1 MALIPGRCRR
11 TCGTAKSRPPRVIRG
26 WRRIGSTGS
35 GRTRLAAV
43 FAVGR
48 FAAFTASCSQ
58 WSARSIQRALRC
70 SSSARSASR
79 RQASALGV
87 TALDSRNP
95 VPHPDCSPPPGA
107 GNRGSIPF
115 TAGRSI
121 FRRLTAA
128 ATVADGGLSPS
139 TSSAGPVSLS
149 LKLGLPRPAHHATR
163 AARIEVRE

>member
-1 MALIPGRCRR
+1 MALIPVRCRR
-11 TCGTAKSRPPRVIRG
+11 TWGTAKSSTPRVIRR
-26 WRRIGSTGS
+26 WRRIGSRGS

-58 WSARSIQRALRC
+58 RSARFIQRALRC

-79 RQASALGV
+79 RQALALGV

-95 VPHPDCSPPPGA
+95 VPHPCPPPPDA

-149 LKLGLPRPAHHATR
+149 LKLGLPRPAHHAAR
-163 AARIEVRE
+163 AARVEVRE

>member
-1 MALIPGRCRR
+1 MALIPGRRRR
-11 TCGTAKSRPPRVIRG
+11 TCGTAKSRPPRVIQR

-35 GRTRLAAV
+35 GRTRLAAA

-95 VPHPDCSPPPGA
+95 VPHPDCWPPPALAIGLHSIHGRA
-107 GNRGSIPF
+107 QHLPPANRCRYSHRWRSLTQHLQRRPGFPF
-115 TAGRSI
+115 PQVRP
-121 FRRLTAA
+121 TAA
-128 ATVADGGLSPS
+128 GA
-139 TSSAGPVSLS
+139 
-149 LKLGLPRPAHHATR
+149 PRHESRPY
-163 AARIEVRE
+163 